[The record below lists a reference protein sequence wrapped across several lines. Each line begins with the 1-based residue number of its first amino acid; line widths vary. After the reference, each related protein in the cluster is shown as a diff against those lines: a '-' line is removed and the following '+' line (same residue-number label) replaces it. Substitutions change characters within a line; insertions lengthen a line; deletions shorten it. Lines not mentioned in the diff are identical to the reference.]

1 MELRAIP
8 QRLTVRDQLVLSI
21 FWFSLNI
28 QNAALFPIVI
38 PLQILLFVPP
48 GQVGNAQQAL
58 LLGWISTVGAVVSL
72 IMPPVFGMMS
82 DNTRGSWGRRRPYIA
97 AGAILLVLSALL
109 LAVAG
114 SIAIFVLALMIN
126 QVGSNAA
133 NASYQALLPD
143 RVPKEQRGEASGYMG
158 LMTILGSISS
168 LGLAAWLLGQV
179 SLTSTG
185 GDVIR
190 HGATLFYVL
199 TGIALI
205 AGALITVIW
214 VHEVPL
220 VPVVSDVA
228 QKKEDAL
235 LRFRLWF
242 VSNWI
247 APWREY
253 NFRLIFFTRFAVMM
267 GLTLFMTFIEY
278 YFANVAHDTNFVQA
292 TAVVALL
299 ALFGAIC
306 SAFLLGIYSDRVRR
320 APVVCVSTLLMAT
333 ASFAFVIAPGSFPLW
348 ILGILFGV
356 GYGAYTSVD
365 WALAVDA
372 MPQLST
378 VGKDFAL
385 WGSSTNLS
393 SILAPGMGSL
403 IIYLVSFYAA
413 TALGYRLVFAVATLF
428 LIYGAIFV
436 LKIRIPATG

>member
-1 MELRAIP
+1 MEVRVLP
-8 QRLTVRDQLVLSI
+8 KRLNVRDQFKLSI

-38 PLQILLFVPP
+38 PLQILLFMPP

-58 LLGWISTVGAVVSL
+58 LLGWISAIGAVVSL
-72 IMPPVFGMMS
+72 IMPPLFGMLS
-82 DNTRGSWGRRRPYIA
+82 DNTRGVWGRRRPYIA
-97 AGAILLVLSALL
+97 AGALLLILSALL
-109 LAVAG
+109 LGTAG
-114 SIAIFVLALMIN
+114 SISIFVLALMIN

-143 RVPKEQRGEASGYMG
+143 LVPREQRGTASGYMG

-168 LGLAAWLLGQV
+168 LILAAWLLGQV

-185 GDVIR
+185 SDVIR
-190 HGATLFYVL
+190 RGAILFYVL
-199 TGIALI
+199 TAIALLV
-205 AGALITVIW
+205 GALITVIG
-214 VHEVPL
+214 VHENPL
-220 VPVVSDVA
+220 VSPVSEPMRKQENMLA
-228 QKKEDAL
+228 R
-235 LRFRLWF
+235 LRQWF
-242 VSNWI
+242 ISNWV

-278 YFANVAHDTNFVQA
+278 YFANVAHVTNFVQA

-306 SAFLLGIYSDRVRR
+306 SALLLGIYSDRVRR
-320 APVVCVSTLLMAT
+320 APIVSVSTLFMAS

-348 ILGILFGV
+348 ILGILFGI

-365 WALAVDA
+365 WALAIDA

-393 SILAPGMGSL
+393 SILAPALGSL
-403 IIYLVSFYAA
+403 IIYFVSFSAA
-413 TALGYRLVFAVATLF
+413 TALGYRVVFAVATLF
-428 LIYGAIFV
+428 LIYGGIFV
-436 LKIRIPATG
+436 LKIRILAPD